1 MVAGPVRVPSSAMA
15 KICTVAASPVSLTI
29 RSTPCGSPDVPGAR
43 NNGMVYCS
51 ACAADHPRK
60 RNANAAAKDFRTF
73 MIESPEFRGLLGG
86 RNGRLRPSVA
96 GLVVSWFVCEA
107 IGDLPAAGTGRPAT
121 AGNRSD
127 GGQDRPRTDSG
138 HKDGRLAVTPSAR
151 LGSARLGSA
160 RLGSARLGSARLG
173 SARLGSAR
181 LGSARLGSARLGS
194 ARLGNCNGRFG
205 PACQD
210 LRGIFFQA
218 PSAELCKAHDL
229 PHVTQQTHV
238 PALFSGSLDQASSS
252 RTRIAM
258 FSATTKPSTHLIAP
272 TSARNPA

>member
-1 MVAGPVRVPSSAMA
+1 MGVCARTWRALSYRGLFSKQLGTCPPQ
-15 KICTVAASPVSLTI
+15 
-29 RSTPCGSPDVPGAR
+29 GQDVPER
-43 NNGMVYCS
+43 EEI
-51 ACAADHPRK
+51 D
-60 RNANAAAKDFRTF
+60 
-73 MIESPEFRGLLGG
+73 
-86 RNGRLRPSVA
+86 
-96 GLVVSWFVCEA
+96 
-107 IGDLPAAGTGRPAT
+107 
-121 AGNRSD
+121 
-127 GGQDRPRTDSG
+127 
-138 HKDGRLAVTPSAR
+138 RLADGVVRGKDQAMRLGTAPSRSARLGSARLGSAR

-210 LRGIFFQA
+210 LRRIFFQA

-272 TSARNPA
+272 TSARSPA